1 MARKSKKP
9 SGGGGAP
16 AWMTTY
22 SDLMSLLLTFFVILF
37 SMSAVSE
44 EKFRNVA
51 DSLRMALDGGANDS
65 LLTSDGSSI
74 ADLNAVDID
83 QATAADLEIPDVES
97 LPDSGAVPQ
106 EVQELY
112 ETANEYMLEKGIDSE
127 LTISRDADGVYIDIQ
142 ESILFTSGSADIT
155 NYGEETLGKLS
166 GLFDLFD
173 NSMIVEGFTDDVPMN
188 SAQFPSN
195 WELST
200 GRAISVLRYL
210 SEESGLSPERLSA
223 KGYGE
228 YSPLVPND
236 SAENRALNRRVNI
249 TIMHQDR
256 KEVDSGRESSDTNE
270 Q

>member
-1 MARKSKKP
+1 MARKVKKP

-22 SDLMSLLLTFFVILF
+22 SDLMSLLLTFFILLF

-44 EKFRNVA
+44 EKFKEVA
-51 DSLRMALDGGANDS
+51 ESLRMALAGSSNDS
-65 LLTSDGSSI
+65 ILESDGRSITDLNNVDIEQADI
-74 ADLNAVDID
+74 ADLPA
-83 QATAADLEIPDVES
+83 PDVEATS
-97 LPDSGAVPQ
+97 DPNAIPL

-112 ETANEYMLEKGIDSE
+112 ETANEYMLEQGIESD

-142 ESILFTSGSADIT
+142 ESILFTSGSSNIT
-155 NYGEETLGKLS
+155 TSGEETLTTLS

-173 NSMIVEGFTDDVPMN
+173 NSMIIEGYTDDVPMN

-200 GRAISVLRYL
+200 GRAVSVLRYL
-210 SEESGLSPERLSA
+210 SEESGLTPSRLSA

-228 YSPLVPND
+228 YAPVVPND

-249 TIMHQDR
+249 IIMHKDR
-256 KEVDSGRESSDTNE
+256 KEVDSGREPNDTNE
-270 Q
+270 